1 MLQKWIAALENIVII
16 YGAVVHCVYNTPH
29 QQSMTIE
36 GVYYGTILQSYITE
50 MFYRDSLQ
58 SCIVKNYR
66 KS

>member
-36 GVYYGTILQSYITE
+36 GGYYGAILQNYLTKLY
-50 MFYRDSLQ
+50 YRDVL
-58 SCIVKNYR
+58 
-66 KS
+66 